1 MSFYEEYRR
10 AKNIDLDNFFAK
22 VNRYDV
28 ERVLAKDRLKEEDF
42 LVLLSPAANDY
53 LEEMAQKA
61 HQLTVQNFG
70 KVIFLYAPLY
80 LANYCVNQ
88 CAYCGFNVKN
98 GFKRDKLTLE
108 QVKEEAKAIVNKG
121 IKDLVVLTGESRK
134 HSPVSYIKDSIEI
147 LTEYFSSIAIEV
159 YPMETE
165 EYRELVDAGVDGL
178 TIYQETYNEQ
188 IYDQVHITGPKKD
201 YRFRLDAP
209 ERGCQAGMRRV
220 NIGPLLGLDDWR
232 KEAFFAGLHANYLQ
246 NKYLDTEI
254 SLSLPRLRPHMGS
267 FEPNSIVDDPALVQI
282 ILAYRLFLP
291 RLGISLSTRESDK
304 LRDNLLPLGITK
316 MSAESSTAVGGYAE
330 NRGVNQFDISDDR
343 TVAEVK
349 DLLLNRGYQPVFK
362 DWQQI

>member
-1 MSFYEEYRR
+1 
-10 AKNIDLDNFFAK
+10 
-22 VNRYDV
+22 
-28 ERVLAKDRLKEEDF
+28 
-42 LVLLSPAANDY
+42 
-53 LEEMAQKA
+53 
-61 HQLTVQNFG
+61 
-70 KVIFLYAPLY
+70 
-80 LANYCVNQ
+80 
-88 CAYCGFNVKN
+88 
-98 GFKRDKLTLE
+98 
-108 QVKEEAKAIVNKG
+108 VNKG

-209 ERGCQAGMRRV
+209 ERGCQAGMRRI

-232 KEAFFAGLHANYLQ
+232 KESFFAGLHANYLQ

-349 DLLLNRGYQPVFK
+349 ELLLARGYQPVFK